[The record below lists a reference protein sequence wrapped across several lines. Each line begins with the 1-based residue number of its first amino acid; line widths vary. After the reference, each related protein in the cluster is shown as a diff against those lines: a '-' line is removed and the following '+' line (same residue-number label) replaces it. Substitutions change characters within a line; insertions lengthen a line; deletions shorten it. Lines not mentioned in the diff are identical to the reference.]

1 MTAHR
6 DRYLKRGLRRI
17 HGWLSPY
24 SAQFIRSVT
33 DIQAQAGETGA
44 VAEIGVHHGKL
55 FILLALSARAGETV
69 LAIDVFDDQHLNVDQ
84 SGRGDRAVFQRNVQ
98 AWAPDADVKIV
109 QKSSLDVA
117 AADILAMCGP
127 VRLASIDGGH
137 TEECVQND
145 LRLFEA
151 TLAPRG
157 VVILDDYFNQS
168 WPGVSSGTAQYLLD
182 PTSRLRPFAISPN
195 KLYLAFD
202 DALAFY
208 RAALRNK
215 DAYYYERSAR
225 FMGCDV
231 DVYGTHDHTFAF
243 KRRLIDTVK
252 RTPLGP
258 HLRAIY
264 ASMRRQNAR

>member
-33 DIQAQAGETGA
+33 DIQAQASEAGA

-55 FILLALSARAGETV
+55 FILLALSARPGETA
-69 LAIDVFDDQHLNVDQ
+69 LAIDVFGDQHLNTDQ
-84 SGRGDRAVFQRNVQ
+84 SGRGDRAVFQQNIGK
-98 AWAPDADVKIV
+98 WAPDASVKTI
-109 QKSSLDVA
+109 QKSSLDVT
-117 AADILAMCGP
+117 ADEILAACGP
-127 VRLASIDGGH
+127 LRLASIDGGH

-145 LRLFEA
+145 LRLIEA
-151 TLAPRG
+151 TLTRRG

-168 WPGVSSGTAQYLLD
+168 WPGVSSGTAKYLLD

-202 DALAFY
+202 EASAFY
-208 RAALRNK
+208 RAALRHK
-215 DAYYYERSAR
+215 DGYYYEKSAR
-225 FMGCDV
+225 FMDCDV
-231 DVYGTHDHTFAF
+231 DVYGTHDYTFTL
-243 KRRLIDTVK
+243 KRQLIDVVK
-252 RTPLGP
+252 STPLGP
-258 HLRAIY
+258 YLRAVY
-264 ASMRRQNAR
+264 ATLRRQNAR